1 MLQNALLFSFTVFF
15 FFPFFISPCQ
25 KFSLFWLY
33 PSTMEAYIDHPLFSF
48 FFQLYFHIIHFW
60 LLLKLCVPEVEHD
73 ERHFF
78 LEEKGKATICCLNS
92 LRLCRALLEST
103 ILWIS
108 ETMKNYFH
116 DLFLIEKW
124 CPSFIFTYHKHLLF
138 LKLEYS
144 ILQYTLKTGLYL

>member
-1 MLQNALLFSFTVFF
+1 MLQNALLFSFTGF

-33 PSTMEAYIDHPLFSF
+33 PSTMKAYIDHPLFSF
-48 FFQLYFHIIHFW
+48 FFQLCFHIIHFW
-60 LLLKLCVPEVEHD
+60 LLLKFCVPEVEHD

-92 LRLCRALLEST
+92 LCRALLEST

-108 ETMKNYFH
+108 ETMKNHFH

-124 CPSFIFTYHKHLLF
+124 CPSFIFTYHKYLLL